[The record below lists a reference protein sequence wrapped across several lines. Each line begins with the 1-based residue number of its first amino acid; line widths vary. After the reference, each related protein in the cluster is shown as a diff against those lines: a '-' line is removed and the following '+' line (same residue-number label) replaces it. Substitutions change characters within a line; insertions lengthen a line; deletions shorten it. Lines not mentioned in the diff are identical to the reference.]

1 MSPTSTPGPA
11 APASR
16 TRQGDMGRRVS
27 WRREQLG
34 LSRQDVAERCGS
46 APGYIR
52 YVEEQSIT
60 SPGIGFLTS
69 LADALETTVAELSG
83 GTADLPP
90 GTGRAPYRPQF
101 TELGVGECRRLLGT
115 HGIGR
120 VGLSTPDG
128 PVILPVNY
136 ILLEDAVAYRT
147 APNALPASAAGNR
160 VAFEV
165 DRVDDALSQGWSV
178 LLIGTAR
185 AVADP
190 VQVCL
195 LNERAR
201 SLPWTGGDR
210 DLWIAITPTRI
221 TGRRIAARHTYLSSA
236 VARPELQ

>member
-1 MSPTSTPGPA
+1 MSPTSASGPT

-16 TRQGDMGRRVS
+16 HRQGDMGRRVS

-34 LSRQDVAERCGS
+34 LSRQDVAARCGS
-46 APGYIR
+46 VPGYIR
-52 YVEEQSIT
+52 YVEEQSVT
-60 SPGIGFLTS
+60 SPGIGFLNS
-69 LADALETTVAELSG
+69 LANALETTVAELAG

-90 GTGRAPYRPQF
+90 GTATAPYRPQF
-101 TELGVGECRRLLGT
+101 TELGVGECHRLLGT

-136 ILLEDAVAYRT
+136 ILSEDAVAYRT
-147 APNALPASAAGNR
+147 APNALLASAAGNR

-165 DRVDDALSQGWSV
+165 DRVDDALSQAWSV
-178 LLIGTAR
+178 LLSGTAR
-185 AVADP
+185 AVTDP
-190 VQVCL
+190 VQVRL
-195 LNERAR
+195 LNERAHCQ
-201 SLPWTGGDR
+201 PWAGGDR
-210 DLWIAITPTRI
+210 DLWIAITPTRL